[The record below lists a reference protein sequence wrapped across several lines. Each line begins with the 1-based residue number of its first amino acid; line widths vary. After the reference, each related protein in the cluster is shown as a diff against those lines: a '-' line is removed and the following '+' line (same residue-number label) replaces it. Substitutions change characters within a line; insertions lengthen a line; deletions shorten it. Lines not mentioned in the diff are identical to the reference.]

1 MENKNLFR
9 LEVFGSKKDKQR
21 GSIILIYPVSNYVLL
36 AGALCL
42 VLIFLLSALN
52 IQYTRYSDNVGVLE
66 PSDGVVK
73 IYTPQIGLMRQALVT
88 EGQFVKKGQVL
99 FTFGAENSGAGGEN
113 VAQALDRN
121 LANQIVELRNELE
134 VTTKLNLARLA
145 SVKNNVAALVK
156 EREIL
161 DAETHIRLNLVQS
174 AQQTAARYDQLLSSG
189 FAPDSLARQKKDELL
204 GQQGNLQTL
213 RKLIANN
220 DAEQARLMLELTNTP
235 LQANLAEVQIRKS
248 IEKAEAE
255 LRSQKYR
262 GEWSIVAPCDG
273 VISSIAM
280 TKNQTAYSGL
290 LLATILPSD
299 SSLYAQLYAP
309 SRSLGFI
316 KVGQKVV
323 MKLDAFPYQ
332 KFGVLQG
339 TVAAIADSPSAP
351 SELFSG
357 NRLQASNLTGEAL
370 YIIRVIPEQ
379 SFMNAYGNQHKLR
392 AGMQFSARIE
402 LDSRTIF
409 EWVLEP
415 LYGMRNR

>member
-1 MENKNLFR
+1 M
-9 LEVFGSKKDKQR
+9 
-21 GSIILIYPVSNYVLL
+21 
-36 AGALCL
+36 
-42 VLIFLLSALN
+42 
-52 IQYTRYSDNVGVLE
+52 QYTRYSDNVGVLE

-73 IYTPQIGLMRQALVT
+73 IYTPQMGLMRSALVS
-88 EGQFVKKGQVL
+88 EGAFVKKGQVL
-99 FTFGAENSGAGGEN
+99 FTFGAENSGTSGEN
-113 VAQALDRN
+113 VAQALDLN
-121 LANQIVELRNELE
+121 LANQIVELRNELD
-134 VTTKLNLARLA
+134 VTTRLNSARLT

-174 AQQTAARYDQLLSSG
+174 AQQTAARYDQLMSSG

-204 GQQGNLQTL
+204 SQQGNLQTL
-213 RKLIANN
+213 RKMIANN
-220 DAEQARLMLELTNTP
+220 DAEQARLMLELTNAP
-235 LQANLAEVQIRKS
+235 LQSNLAEVQIRKS

-255 LRSQKYR
+255 LRLQKYR

-316 KVGQKVV
+316 KVGQKVA

-370 YIIRVIPEQ
+370 YIIRVTPDQ
-379 SFMNAYGNQHKLR
+379 NFMNAYGSQHKLR
-392 AGMQFSARIE
+392 AGMQFSARVE

-409 EWVLEP
+409 EWMLEP
-415 LYGMRNR
+415 LYSMRNR

>member
-1 MENKNLFR
+1 M
-9 LEVFGSKKDKQR
+9 
-21 GSIILIYPVSNYVLL
+21 
-36 AGALCL
+36 
-42 VLIFLLSALN
+42 
-52 IQYTRYSDNVGVLE
+52 QYTRYSDNVGVLE

-73 IYTPQIGLMRQALVT
+73 IYTPQMGLMRGALVK
-88 EGQFVKKGQVL
+88 EGQSVKKGQVI
-99 FTFGAENSGAGGEN
+99 FIFGAENSGSSGEN
-113 VAQALDRN
+113 VAQALGQN
-121 LANQIVELRNELE
+121 LTNQIAELRSELG
-134 VTTKLNLARLA
+134 VTTKLNSARLT

-174 AQQTAARYDQLLSSG
+174 AQQTAARYDQLMSSG
-189 FAPDSLARQKKDELL
+189 FAPDTLARQKKDELL
-204 GQQGNLQTL
+204 SQQGNLQTL
-213 RKLIANN
+213 RKMIANN
-220 DAEQARLMLELTNTP
+220 DAEQARLMLELTNAP

-255 LRSQKYR
+255 LRLQKYR

-290 LLATILPSD
+290 LLATILPTD

-316 KVGQKVV
+316 KVGQRVV

-370 YIIRVIPEQ
+370 YTIRVIPEQ
-379 SFMNAYGNQHKLR
+379 NFMNAYGNPQKLR

-409 EWVLEP
+409 EWMLEP
-415 LYGMRNR
+415 LYSMRNR